1 MTYTVRAEENLPYKD
16 IFPIS
21 GYPFSQGIN
30 TAAVRITIGTLGIC
44 YLHKHLN

>member
-1 MTYTVRAEENLPYKD
+1 MAYTVWAEENLPYKD

-30 TAAVRITIGTLGIC
+30 TAAVRSYNWYARNLLFT
-44 YLHKHLN
+44 